1 MYITKRIC
9 ALALS
14 LACLLGCLAGCS
26 KEPGPVVEPGASGT
40 NPQGA
45 DSLSTAMGRYVE
57 QTVTLPDFETP
68 LDLVSLTTGELRVA
82 VQHEDGRILLYTSGD
97 GGESWETSVLP
108 QQLLS
113 AGYVEDLVLS
123 PDGSVF
129 CSHVLSS
136 GDEGAKEYTF
146 TFWVMD
152 PDGAWREI
160 PVTYPD
166 ANKESYLVTSCDFTS
181 DGRLMA
187 IFRFDDLRQVD
198 LQTGELGENRN
209 ELGIFSHAMAC
220 AGEDTY
226 IMRSDA
232 IGVVRG
238 ETMEAYTGV
247 AADQILSALVAYDGY
262 ADSKVTLWQN
272 EDGYLFFTTHEGLYS
287 FAPGGSVVEEL
298 VSGARTSLGDP
309 SVFPKAMTGTGDGVF
324 YVLCGGWDGCALYRY
339 TYDENTPT
347 VPGCNLRLY
356 TLYEDE
362 RLRQMVSLYQ
372 KANPDISID
381 IEVGITETD
390 GVTRED
396 AIRTLNTQILAG
408 SGPDLI
414 CLDGLNLDTY
424 LEKGLLADLSA
435 YLDQAGPLLDQVARC
450 YATGG
455 QVMAVPTI
463 FSLPTIYGPEHL
475 VSGIHD
481 MASLVAAITQ
491 ARQENPKA
499 RSAVNGFMPLLTA
512 DEIYDSCSAAWVN
525 SDGSLSEEALA
536 EFYSGLQEIYALDAG
551 MREELGDDLIAQYM
565 ADYTPGDFTFNGG
578 PFYIITN
585 AACVS
590 LGTTDGMDSWTTA
603 LGGEELLDGSYSM
616 TLLNVQAPNV
626 FLPRRIM
633 GILSTSG
640 QQAAAGAFVTYL
652 LSQETQLGSLN
663 GFPVNQAAF
672 DQVIAE
678 DKATDTVSVFSS
690 SDSDE
695 TITIHHH
702 YPDAA
707 SRQQL
712 KSWTDALTTPAL
724 TDRTIREK
732 VMAQL
737 DDCLNGRITAQEAAA
752 AAVRDLNL
760 YLNE

>member
-1 MYITKRIC
+1 MYIAKRIC
-9 ALALS
+9 ALALA

-26 KEPGPVVEPGASGT
+26 QEPEPVVEPGTSGT

-57 QTVTLPDFETP
+57 QTVALPDFARA
-68 LDLVSLTTGELRVA
+68 LDLVSLTTGELRAA
-82 VQHEDGRILLYTSGD
+82 VENEDGRILLHTSGD

-108 QQLLS
+108 EQLWS
-113 AGYVEDLVLS
+113 EGGVEALALS
-123 PDGSVF
+123 PDGTVF
-129 CSHVLSS
+129 CSHYLGSE
-136 GDEGAKEYTF
+136 DKETEEHTF

-152 PDGAWREI
+152 PDGTWREI
-160 PVTYPD
+160 PVNFPD
-166 ANKESYLVTSCDFTS
+166 AGAASYLVTDCDFTS

-187 IFRFDDLRQVD
+187 VFRFENLHQVD

-209 ELGIFSHAMAC
+209 EMGIFATFMAC

-226 IMRSDA
+226 LMRKDTA
-232 IGVVRG
+232 GVLRG

-247 AADQILSALVAYDGY
+247 AAEQMLASLEAYSEYEGD
-262 ADSKVTLWQN
+262 KVTLWQN
-272 EDGYLFFTTHEGLYS
+272 GDGYLFFTTHEGLYS
-287 FAPGGSVVEEL
+287 LAPGGSVTEEL

-309 SVFPKAMTGTGDGVF
+309 SVFPKAMTGTEDGVF
-324 YVLCGGWDGCALYRY
+324 YVLCCGWNGCALYRY
-339 TYDENTPT
+339 VYDENTPT
-347 VPGCNLRLY
+347 MPSGNLRLY

-362 RLRQMVSLYQ
+362 SLRQMVSLYQ
-372 KANPDISID
+372 KANPDVSID
-381 IEVGITETD
+381 IEVGLTETD

-414 CLDGLNLDTY
+414 CLDGLNLETY
-424 LEKGLLADLSA
+424 LEKDLLADLSA
-435 YLDQAGPLLDQVARC
+435 YMDQAGPLLDQVAKC
-450 YATGG
+450 YAAGG
-455 QVMAVPTI
+455 QVMAVPTT
-463 FSLPTIYGPEHL
+463 FALPSIYGPEHL

-491 ARQENPKA
+491 ARQENQKA
-499 RSAVNGFMPLLTA
+499 RSAVNGFMPLLPA

-525 SDGSLSEEALA
+525 SDGSLNEEALA
-536 EFYSGLQEIYALDAG
+536 EFYSGLQGIYALDADV
-551 MREELGDDLIAQYM
+551 REQLGDDIIAQYM
-565 ADYTPGDFTFNGG
+565 EAYTPGDFTMNGG
-578 PFYIITN
+578 AFYIIADT
-585 AACVS
+585 ACVS
-590 LGTTDGMDSWTTA
+590 MGTLDGMDGWTYA
-603 LGGEELLDGSYSM
+603 LGGEELLEGCDM
-616 TLLNVQAPNV
+616 ALLNVQAPNV
-626 FLPRRIM
+626 FLPKRIL

-640 QQAAAGAFVTYL
+640 QQEAAGAFVTYL
-652 LSQETQLGSLN
+652 LSQQTQLGSLG

-678 DKATDTVSVFSS
+678 DKTVDSVSGFSS
-690 SDSDE
+690 DDGE
-695 TITIHHH
+695 ELTLYHH

-712 KSWTDALTTPAL
+712 KRWTDALTTPAL

-760 YLNE
+760 YLSE